1 MLAFFGQI
9 LITLME
15 GGGRVF
21 AVIAGE
27 EGDHGDLL
35 FRKIFPL
42 VFADEASG
50 FLVVRFF
57 VCGGGPTGIVEEG
70 GDDEEFLIGGG
81 ELVEGL
87 EFTKKKSRPESDVLN
102 VSGFAFQFL
111 HEGESLLDGGRG
123 GNHRMIFLRGE
134 GAIWSSQTP

>member
-1 MLAFFGQI
+1 M
-9 LITLME
+9 ITLME
-15 GGGRVF
+15 RGGRVF

-27 EGDHGDLL
+27 EGDQGDLL
-35 FRKIFPL
+35 FCKIFPL

-87 EFTKKKSRPESDVLN
+87 ELAKEKNRPEGDVLN
-102 VSGFAFQFL
+102 VSGFAFNFF

>member
-1 MLAFFGQI
+1 MK
-9 LITLME
+9 

-27 EGDHGDLL
+27 EGDQGHLL
-35 FRKIFPL
+35 FRQVFPL

-57 VCGGGPTGIVEEG
+57 VCGGGPTGIVKEG
-70 GDDEEFLIGGG
+70 GDDEEFLIGRG

-87 EFTKKKSRPESDVLN
+87 ELAKEKNRPEGDVLN
-102 VSGFAFQFL
+102 VSGFAFNFF
-111 HEGESLLDGGRG
+111 HEGESLLDGERG
-123 GNHRMIFLRGE
+123 GNHRMTFLRGD

>member
-1 MLAFFGQI
+1 M
-9 LITLME
+9 
-15 GGGRVF
+15 
-21 AVIAGE
+21 IAGK
-27 EGDHGDLL
+27 EGDHDDLL

-57 VCGGGPTGIVEEG
+57 VCGGGPAGIVEER

-81 ELVEGL
+81 ELMELL
-87 EFTKKKSRPESDVLN
+87 EFTEKKGRPESDVLN
-102 VSGFAFQFL
+102 VSGFAFQLF

-123 GNHRMIFLRGE
+123 GNHRRIFFRGT

>member
-1 MLAFFGQI
+1 M
-9 LITLME
+9 ITLME
-15 GGGRVF
+15 RGGRVF

-27 EGDHGDLL
+27 EGDQGDLL

-70 GDDEEFLIGGG
+70 GDDEEFLISGG

-87 EFTKKKSRPESDVLN
+87 ELAKEKNRPEGDVLN
-102 VSGFAFQFL
+102 VSGFAFNFF

>member
-1 MLAFFGQI
+1 
-9 LITLME
+9 
-15 GGGRVF
+15 
-21 AVIAGE
+21 VIAGE

-102 VSGFAFQFL
+102 VSGFAFQFF

>member
-1 MLAFFGQI
+1 M
-9 LITLME
+9 
-15 GGGRVF
+15 
-21 AVIAGE
+21 IAGE
-27 EGDHGDLL
+27 EGDQGDLL
-35 FRKIFPL
+35 FCKIFPL

-87 EFTKKKSRPESDVLN
+87 ELAKEKNRPEGDVLN
-102 VSGFAFQFL
+102 VSGFAFKFF

>member
-1 MLAFFGQI
+1 M
-9 LITLME
+9 
-15 GGGRVF
+15 
-21 AVIAGE
+21 IAGE
-27 EGDHGDLL
+27 ERNHGDLL

>member
-1 MLAFFGQI
+1 M
-9 LITLME
+9 ITLME
-15 GGGRVF
+15 RGGRVF

-27 EGDHGDLL
+27 EGDQGDLL
-35 FRKIFPL
+35 FCKIFPL

-70 GDDEEFLIGGG
+70 CDDEEFLISGG

-87 EFTKKKSRPESDVLN
+87 ELAKEKNRPEGDVLN
-102 VSGFAFQFL
+102 VSGFAFNFF

>member
-1 MLAFFGQI
+1 M
-9 LITLME
+9 ITLME
-15 GGGRVF
+15 RGGRVF

-27 EGDHGDLL
+27 EGDQGDLL
-35 FRKIFPL
+35 FCKIFPL

-70 GDDEEFLIGGG
+70 GDDEEFLISGG

-87 EFTKKKSRPESDVLN
+87 ELAKEKNRPEGDVLN
-102 VSGFAFQFL
+102 VSGFAFNFF

>member
-1 MLAFFGQI
+1 
-9 LITLME
+9 ME
-15 GGGRVF
+15 RGGRVF

-27 EGDHGDLL
+27 EGDQGDLL
-35 FRKIFPL
+35 FCKIFPL

-70 GDDEEFLIGGG
+70 GDDEEFLISGG

-87 EFTKKKSRPESDVLN
+87 ELAKEKNRPEGDVLN
-102 VSGFAFQFL
+102 VSGFAFNFF

>member
-1 MLAFFGQI
+1 MIALVQR
-9 LITLME
+9 
-15 GGGRVF
+15 GGRSF

-27 EGDHGDLL
+27 ERDHGDLL

-87 EFTKKKSRPESDVLN
+87 ELAKEKNRPEGDVLN
-102 VSGFAFQFL
+102 VSGFAFNFF